1 MCMTNPV
8 TLRNRNWSVRQ
19 MNMRMGSYCYDENG
33 ELICEKTEHQHR
45 DDCFEEK
52 RELVCETPESSGHTH
67 TDGCYEKVLTCGKE
81 VHTHSSACY
90 HVDPAGRAATEAI
103 AVASTESIAAAA
115 ENSLVD
121 NLNATAENIEP
132 ERNLDS
138 STENSVIEDSTDA
151 SPDNRTPGSNL
162 GTLTDEVSGDAPGAW
177 SSTEAAADVTAGAA
191 ASTGSTAGA
200 TVGVAPGRETSAGAS
215 TGSAAGTAASKGAS
229 TGSTAGT
236 AASTGAAAATSAA
249 AGYVPVLDELDF
261 NTLLNQH
268 TGIYY
273 NKPAVTDTAVDNETD
288 EANSTADKDE
298 EQTADA
304 AVNTGEILEADAAAN
319 TSESQE
325 ADAAANTG
333 EAQET
338 AAWNR
343 IDQYTELSESDNLR
357 LYLAFTIPA
366 GSLNETNQTARYR
379 LPGNIR
385 LTDEQVDKINTSV
398 NGIAAQYV
406 SYDTLEI
413 LDQEMYGKYLGIES
427 VEGTRMPSD
436 DLNEYLAD
444 NSGQEFISA
453 TVKVENVFDED
464 TGLLKAQNL
473 VFTFAPYTIQKNQH
487 QYDSDGKPT
496 KAGEEVNGWLTIDI
510 NTEQIDWKKA
520 DDEMQAA
527 KVVFVEKDKKS
538 DLDEI
543 STELKL
549 TGMNNS
555 KAEDGVSDNAE
566 IEQVSYSSVSF
577 DDSITVTSGTLST
590 DTDAMSGDAGT
601 ETETE
606 ITVHVEADKDTF
618 PEGTIMVLSAVSDDQ
633 MSAVAE
639 AVEGAVEAPKTRGF
653 HAVDIS
659 FRDAEGNEIEPLK
672 PIRVSMTSDAIKRA
686 VEDESTAPVVVH
698 VNDPAADKTVAVKD
712 VNTNDGGSQSTA
724 VTDRNTDDGESADAA
739 KTDESANT
747 RPVTKSSE
755 STAEQS
761 SANPEI
767 HAATV
772 IETDTRSILC
782 LCHRLY
788 CGLPLG
794 GKRQNVSF
802 QHSRRRICQF

>member
-215 TGSAAGTAASKGAS
+215 TGSAAGTAASTGASAGSAAGTAASKGAS

-325 ADAAANTG
+325 ADAAVNTG
-333 EAQET
+333 EAQEI

-379 LPGNIR
+379 LLGNIR

-487 QYDSDGKPT
+487 QYDSEGKPT

-555 KAEDGVSDNAE
+555 KAEDG
-566 IEQVSYSSVSF
+566 
-577 DDSITVTSGTLST
+577 
-590 DTDAMSGDAGT
+590 
-601 ETETE
+601 
-606 ITVHVEADKDTF
+606 
-618 PEGTIMVLSAVSDDQ
+618 VSDDQ